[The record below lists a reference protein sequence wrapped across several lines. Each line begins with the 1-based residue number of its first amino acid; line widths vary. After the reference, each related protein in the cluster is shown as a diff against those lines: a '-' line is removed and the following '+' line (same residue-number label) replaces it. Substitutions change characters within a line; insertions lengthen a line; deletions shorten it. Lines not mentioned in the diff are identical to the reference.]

1 MSKLNDLSLTVVAA
15 EVNRE
20 PTNYTL
26 KATEAQRAGLVTRF
40 GLVTLDEL
48 AATVKLYARNQGQGL
63 MVEGAV
69 KAVLTQRCS
78 ATLKDVPETVDAPF
92 TLWLVDP
99 ETANRMDQD
108 ESFMEADGP
117 EYDALEGD
125 VVDLGEI
132 VAQTVAIS
140 MNPYPR
146 AEGAALNVEKNKDI
160 SVNEPELER
169 KNPFAVLG
177 ALKDES

>member
-15 EVNRE
+15 EVSRE

-26 KATEAQRAGLVTRF
+26 KATEAQKAELIARF
-40 GLVTLDEL
+40 GLVALEELD
-48 AATVKLYARNQGQGL
+48 ATVKLYARSQGQGL
-63 MVEGAV
+63 MVEGIIKSA
-69 KAVLTQRCS
+69 LTQRCS
-78 ATLKDVPETVDAPF
+78 ATLKDVPELVDTPF

-108 ESFMEADGP
+108 ESFMDADGP

-146 AEGAALNVEKNKDI
+146 AEGAALNVGKNKDI

-169 KNPFAVLG
+169 KNPFAVLE